1 MADRLQHE
9 GVRTLVAYPVMES
22 APRSLEGSAAVPIVL
37 DTRLQTW
44 RHRVSMAQFIRRENV
59 QVVYFTDRP
68 LWSVWYPFL
77 RLAGARKIIVH
88 DHTSGER
95 TVPSGIHRAIKQAAI
110 KVPGV
115 FANVIVAVSNY
126 VAERDRAVAL
136 LAPEKI
142 RRIWNGI
149 DPIPT
154 DAERDAPDIRTLL
167 QLSPATN
174 VIGCAC
180 RATPEK
186 GVDVLFNAFSRLK
199 RRSSVPCILVY
210 IGAGPDLDKLID
222 LRNALGCRDTIHMP
236 GYLPGA
242 ASLLR
247 TANVCVVPSVWQ
259 DAFPLAV
266 LEMMARGR
274 AVVATRV
281 GGVPEMI
288 EEGVSGI
295 LVAPNDADG
304 LANAITRVLASQSQ
318 QDALGTAARARV
330 SRLFTAEGQ
339 ISEMLATFQDVF
351 LT

>member
-1 MADRLQHE
+1 MTVGNWCWHGDGHSICRRCVVLASVTVTLTFEGTRAGNACSKPKLAINVRCCRASKQVKVPPTFLCTANFPANTGFAWDFIERLYARMADRLQHE

-136 LAPEKI
+136 L
-142 RRIWNGI
+142 RRFDGSGTGSTLSRQTLSETL
-149 DPIPT
+149 PT
-154 DAERDAPDIRTLL
+154 YA
-167 QLSPATN
+167 
-174 VIGCAC
+174 
-180 RATPEK
+180 
-186 GVDVLFNAFSRLK
+186 
-199 RRSSVPCILVY
+199 RSCS
-210 IGAGPDLDKLID
+210 
-222 LRNALGCRDTIHMP
+222 
-236 GYLPGA
+236 
-242 ASLLR
+242 
-247 TANVCVVPSVWQ
+247 
-259 DAFPLAV
+259 
-266 LEMMARGR
+266 
-274 AVVATRV
+274 
-281 GGVPEMI
+281 
-288 EEGVSGI
+288 
-295 LVAPNDADG
+295 
-304 LANAITRVLASQSQ
+304 
-318 QDALGTAARARV
+318 
-330 SRLFTAEGQ
+330 
-339 ISEMLATFQDVF
+339 
-351 LT
+351 